1 MSGIYI
7 KGIEM
12 PKSCSVCGLFGEYGC
27 PFIGAVGEA
36 LTRGER
42 NEDCPLVEVPPHGRL
57 GDLDAFESI
66 KYELPEGQK
75 AFNRGF
81 HSGVQY
87 VQRLVMDA
95 PTIIP
100 GDEGKA

>member
-1 MSGIYI
+1 MSMGVYI
-7 KGIEM
+7 KGLHM
-12 PKSCSVCGLFGEYGC
+12 PAEGNETIIRIQPNGVILDQYGHHLLQK
-27 PFIGAVGEA
+27 AV
-36 LTRGER
+36 
-42 NEDCPLVEVPPHGRL
+42 PVPPHGRL
-57 GDLDAFESI
+57 GDLDTFESI

-87 VQRLVMDA
+87 VQRLIMDA

-100 GDEGKA
+100 AEEGE